1 MKKFLMATAALSMIS
16 AANAATLNDVSGSVL
31 VNKGEGFVAATGAIE
46 LNVGDKVMVGEGGF
60 ATVSYDNCAVA
71 LDKPTLHAVAKVAP
85 CDAPVIS
92 PVADIDPPVAAGLPI
107 LPLLLLGTATAV
119 AGYIIV
125 EEILDE
131 DDCASCNGELVDAL

>member
-1 MKKFLMATAALSMIS
+1 MKKLSMAVAGLAMIS
-16 AANAATLNDVSGSVL
+16 TANAATLMDVSGSVL
-31 VNKGEGFVAATGAIE
+31 VNKGEGFVTATGSIE

-92 PVADIDPPVAAGLPI
+92 PVADIDPPVAAGLPV
-107 LPLLLLGTATAV
+107 LPLLLIGTAGTVGTYFA
-119 AGYIIV
+119 IKKFRNNR
-125 EEILDE
+125 DE
-131 DDCASCNGELVDAL
+131 PTSLNGAPPPA